1 MSQDRTS
8 TERLAMLLAC
18 GSPGSAMSYHGLMP
32 RFEAH
37 LVQCNAVE
45 STGTPVPTA
54 PPPTG
59 LRSVVAT
66 LAARLIR
73 PFRESLWQRELRARN
88 TYLAGAQN
96 FSDLEERMRAL
107 DRATLSHGRA
117 LG

>member
-54 PPPTG
+54 PPADRSAVSCRDLGRQADPT
-59 LRSVVAT
+59 L
-66 LAARLIR
+66 
-73 PFRESLWQRELRARN
+73 P
-88 TYLAGAQN
+88 
-96 FSDLEERMRAL
+96 
-107 DRATLSHGRA
+107 
-117 LG
+117 